1 MEKVAQYLRHHILGE
16 VYTDKKILEYFSTDG
31 SVLTLMPKI
40 IIYPRRTS
48 DVRKLTRFTWQLAE
62 KGTSVPI
69 TARGR
74 GTDQAGGALGE
85 GVVVSF
91 PGHMNRVIELTKD
104 TVSVQPGIIY
114 RNLQDILK
122 THGRFLPPYPS
133 SIDYS
138 TIGGAVANNAGGQ
151 NSFKYGMTRDYV
163 KSPEVVLANGE
174 RINTKRLTKRE
185 LNKKKGETSFEA
197 EIYRKVDGLI
207 TDNAELIKETDL
219 GLSKNSAGYELRG
232 IKRKDG
238 SFDLTPLFVGSQG
251 TLGLITE
258 ITLRTEPYNPNTN
271 LILAFFDDITKAGE
285 AVEMLRE
292 LKPLAIEM
300 VDQNLLNFV
309 QKHNPRQLN
318 ELLEEPFPKL
328 VLIVE
333 FNNEKK
339 QIRNNKSRKAKK
351 ILRDKAFEIIH
362 TEDIYEQEV
371 IWKIRHSAA
380 AVAASDSVDGAKAL
394 PVIEDGIVPQEKF
407 TEFPE
412 AIYAIFKKY
421 KLEVSVWGHAGD
433 ANLHTQ
439 PFLNLAKTADRQKM
453 FKLMDEYYDLLIKM
467 GGTTN
472 GEHSDGRLRAPY
484 LPLIFGEEMYDVYK
498 KINEIFDPYSTLNP
512 GVIIGTEKKD
522 LPGMLRREFSMKHL
536 ADHLP
541 RT

>member
-1 MEKVAQYLRHHILGE
+1 MRVGE
-16 VYTDKKILEYFSTDG
+16 
-31 SVLTLMPKI
+31 
-40 IIYPRRTS
+40 
-48 DVRKLTRFTWQLAE
+48 
-62 KGTSVPI
+62 
-69 TARGR
+69 
-74 GTDQAGGALGE
+74 
-85 GVVVSF
+85 
-91 PGHMNRVIELTKD
+91 
-104 TVSVQPGIIY
+104 
-114 RNLQDILK
+114 
-122 THGRFLPPYPS
+122 
-133 SIDYS
+133 
-138 TIGGAVANNAGGQ
+138 

-163 KSPEVVLANGE
+163 KSLEVVLANGE
-174 RINTKRLTKRE
+174 KINTKRLTKRE

-207 TDNAELIKETDL
+207 TDNVELIKSTDL

-232 IKRKDG
+232 IKNKDG

-285 AVEMLRE
+285 AVGLIRD

-300 VDQNLLNFV
+300 VDENLLNFV

-333 FNNEKK
+333 FDNDKK
-339 QIRNNKSRKAKK
+339 QVRNNKSRKAKK
-351 ILRDKAFEIIH
+351 ILRDKAYEIIH

-407 TEFPE
+407 TEFLE

-421 KLEVSVWGHAGD
+421 NLEVSVWGHAGD

-484 LPLIFGEEMYDVYK
+484 LPLIFGEEMYDIYK
-498 KINEIFDPYSTLNP
+498 KINEIFDPYNTLNP

-522 LPGMLRREFSMKHL
+522 LPKMLRREFSMKHL